1 MRLPSYSSPGYIPQQ
16 HQSQRGATPMQRTL
30 AHAKAAAAA
39 GLEGVQQLM
48 GLAQGQPPEGAQPM
62 KRPGEN
68 VPAGMLKLTLHD
80 VELETPSLCFC
91 VLKIGPHWGR
101 TATLMA
107 SPKAV
112 WEWEVGGLLLPVCG
126 SAAVQCL
133 LC

>member
-1 MRLPSYSSPGYIPQQ
+1 
-16 HQSQRGATPMQRTL
+16 MQRTL

-39 GLEGVQQLM
+39 GLEGVQQLV
-48 GLAQGQPPEGAQPM
+48 GLAQGPHPEGAQPV

-112 WEWEVGGLLLPVCG
+112 WEWEVGGLLLPVLWVCSCVCAVLTVIG
-126 SAAVQCL
+126 SSRCAWAAQSCL
-133 LC
+133 GT